1 MENME
6 GLLDN
11 LNKEQLEAVKAVEGP
26 VMVFAGA
33 GTGKTRA
40 LTRRIAYMIAEKNI
54 APYNILA
61 ITFTKKAT
69 NEMRERVAKMVGD
82 GAKYV
87 NISTIHALCA
97 RILRKGIEAI
107 GYTRDFEIVDDEDA
121 SKIMNEIYK
130 NEVIDRRFLSPKA
143 ALNIIGSYKIHP
155 QTKLFALQEKVY
167 NCYQTYLKE
176 NNLVDF
182 EDLLV
187 LTKELLLKDE
197 IYLKHLQDKYQYI
210 LVDEFQDTKIY

>member
-1 MENME
+1 ME

-69 NEMRERVAKMVGD
+69 NEMRERVAKMDGD

-87 NISTIHALCA
+87 NI
-97 RILRKGIEAI
+97 
-107 GYTRDFEIVDDEDA
+107 
-121 SKIMNEIYK
+121 
-130 NEVIDRRFLSPKA
+130 
-143 ALNIIGSYKIHP
+143 
-155 QTKLFALQEKVY
+155 
-167 NCYQTYLKE
+167 
-176 NNLVDF
+176 
-182 EDLLV
+182 
-187 LTKELLLKDE
+187 
-197 IYLKHLQDKYQYI
+197 
-210 LVDEFQDTKIY
+210 